1 MEKGSGKALYTADFI
16 TQDEL
21 VGRILRSPI
30 AHARIVSVDT
40 SAAEALLLGGT
51 RDAVDD
57 FARDRTSRL
66 GSTFG
71 LHRFSLP
78 QFAARVAATR
88 LAAQSRAPASRLGAE
103 AVAARLAVHSQ
114 YSPEVVAQA
123 AQGAG
128 QTRVIQAAS
137 AQEVFFYKHNV

>member
-1 MEKGSGKALYTADFI
+1 MAGGAFVSRTQRDSRGSVTLY
-16 TQDEL
+16 
-21 VGRILRSPI
+21 
-30 AHARIVSVDT
+30 

-78 QFAARVAATR
+78 QFAR
-88 LAAQSRAPASRLGAE
+88 PA
-103 AVAARLAVHSQ
+103 
-114 YSPEVVAQA
+114 
-123 AQGAG
+123 
-128 QTRVIQAAS
+128 
-137 AQEVFFYKHNV
+137 

>member
-1 MEKGSGKALYTADFI
+1 MTEAMGPVQTIGVPMPLVDGPEKVSGKALYTADFI

-21 VGRILRSPI
+21 VGRILRSPV

-78 QFAARVAATR
+78 QFAR
-88 LAAQSRAPASRLGAE
+88 PA
-103 AVAARLAVHSQ
+103 
-114 YSPEVVAQA
+114 
-123 AQGAG
+123 
-128 QTRVIQAAS
+128 
-137 AQEVFFYKHNV
+137 